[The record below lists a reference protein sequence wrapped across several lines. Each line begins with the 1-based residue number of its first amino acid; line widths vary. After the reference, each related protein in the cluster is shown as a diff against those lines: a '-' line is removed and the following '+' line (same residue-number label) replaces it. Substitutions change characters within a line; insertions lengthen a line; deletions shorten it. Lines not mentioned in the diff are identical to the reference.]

1 MVDKAFDILDRQ
13 GRGFVTFKDI
23 YNTYDV
29 SKDKDFVSGKKS
41 KEQILIEFLNAF
53 EGVKGNHDGAVSKQE
68 FVDYYTDLAMSTP
81 SDDYFV
87 GVLESAWC
95 ITENE
100 EDKVFLDK
108 VREIVGLMRQRLL
121 VISNNS

>member
-1 MVDKAFDILDRQ
+1 MVDKAFELLDRQ
-13 GRGFVTFKDI
+13 NTGYVSLKDI

-29 SKDKDFVSGKKS
+29 SKDKDFISGKKT
-41 KEQILIEFLNAF
+41 KQQILLEFLNTF
-53 EGVKGNHDGAVSKQE
+53 EGVQGNRDGAISKQE

-95 ITENE
+95 ISENE
-100 EDKVFLDK
+100 EDKVF
-108 VREIVGLMRQRLL
+108 
-121 VISNNS
+121 